1 MMITDNMV
9 RENNN
14 VLCEYFCNAD
24 KAPTINNHS
33 IILNHSSAIF
43 FEFLDR
49 KSSIGID
56 DLFMKHNVGVQR
68 PPKAVRRNDLLGV
81 LVAFALTSSYA

>member
-33 IILNHSSAIF
+33 IILNHSNAIF
-43 FEFLDR
+43 FEFLDS

-56 DLFMKHNVGVQR
+56 DLFITDKFSGER
-68 PPKAVRRNDLLGV
+68 SESAGTLG
-81 LVAFALTSSYA
+81 

>member
-1 MMITDNMV
+1 MMITDSMV
-9 RENNN
+9 RKNNN

-33 IILNHSSAIF
+33 IILNHSNAIF
-43 FEFLDR
+43 FEFLDS

-56 DLFMKHNVGVQR
+56 DLFMEYNGEVQQGE
-68 PPKAVRRNDLLGV
+68 ASAG
-81 LVAFALTSSYA
+81 TMG